1 MQPKRVLIVG
11 AGFGGIAAAL
21 ALEKNKPSNLKI
33 VLVSAKPHFEYR
45 PALYRVVT
53 GKSPL
58 EVCIPIREIVE
69 GKAIEFAV
77 DLIQGVDFSRRIAR
91 GASDA
96 SYAFDY
102 LILALG
108 SETAYFNIPGLEEF
122 SFGFK
127 SIAEALRL
135 KRHLHK
141 LFEDCSKEKNPDE
154 KVCLLHFV
162 IVGAGASGVELA
174 GELSQYSRK
183 LAKEHGVG
191 EELLT
196 IDLIEATGRILPA
209 LASKISEKAARRLH
223 HLGVNIFTGR
233 PMEAQKLE
241 EIKVR
246 GLTLKTET
254 VIWTA
259 GVKPNS
265 LYQKISG
272 LAFDQKGRI
281 LVDEYLRV
289 KNFKN
294 IFAIGDGASTLYSGM
309 AQTAIHDGQSVAENI
324 LRDLEARPLFH
335 YQPKKPYHVI
345 PIGSGWAAASLGP
358 IMLYG
363 PVGWFFR
370 RFADFRYFL
379 SILPFKK
386 ALLAF
391 RSGKTLCE
399 SCEICLP
406 ES

>member
-21 ALEKNKPSNLKI
+21 ALEKNKPANLKI
-33 VLVSAKPHFEYR
+33 VLVSAKPHFEYH

-58 EVCIPIREIVE
+58 EVCIPIQEIIE
-69 GKAIEFAV
+69 GKEIESVV
-77 DLIQGVDFSRRIAR
+77 DVVQEADLARKTAR
-91 GASDA
+91 GVSGA

-135 KRHLHK
+135 KRHLHR
-141 LFEDCSKEKNPDE
+141 LFENCSKEKNPDE

-174 GELSQYSRK
+174 GELSRYSRK

-196 IDLIEATGRILPA
+196 IDLIEAAGRILPA
-209 LASKISEKAARRLH
+209 LASKISEKATRRLH

-246 GLTLKTET
+246 GLTMKTET

-259 GVKPNS
+259 GIKPNS

-272 LAFDQKGRI
+272 LTFDQKGRI
-281 LVDEYLRV
+281 LVDEYLQA
-289 KNFKN
+289 KNLKN

-324 LRDLEARPLFH
+324 LRDLNGSQLIRYH
-335 YQPKKPYHVI
+335 PKEPYHFI
-345 PIGSGWAAASLGP
+345 PIGSGWAAASLGS
-358 IMLYG
+358 IALYG
-363 PVGWFFR
+363 RVGWFFR
-370 RFADFRYFL
+370 RLADFRYFL

>member
-1 MQPKRVLIVG
+1 MAQKRVLIAG

-21 ALEKNKPSNLKI
+21 TLEKNKTRELKI

-58 EVCIPIREIVE
+58 EVCIPIREILEGREVE
-69 GKAIEFAV
+69 FIV
-77 DLIQGVDFSRRIAR
+77 DTLQDINLAQKTAR
-91 GASDA
+91 GAWGA
-96 SYAFDY
+96 NYAFDY

-108 SETAYFNIPGLEEF
+108 SETAYFNISGLEEF

-127 SIAEALRL
+127 SITEALRL

-162 IVGAGASGVELA
+162 VVGGGASGVELA
-174 GELSQYSRK
+174 GELSKYSRK
-183 LAKEHGVG
+183 LAREHGVG
-191 EELLT
+191 EELIT
-196 IDLIEATGRILPA
+196 IDLIEAAPRILPA
-209 LASKISEKAARRLH
+209 LAPKISEKAARHLRQ
-223 HLGVNIFTGR
+223 LGVNIFTGR

-246 GLTLKTET
+246 GLSMKTET

-259 GVKPNS
+259 GIKPNS
-265 LYQKISG
+265 LYQKIFG
-272 LAFDQKGRI
+272 LAFDSKGRI
-281 LVDEYLRV
+281 LVDEYLQA
-289 KNFKN
+289 KNSKN
-294 IFAIGDGASTLYSGM
+294 IFALGDGASTPYSGM
-309 AQTAIHDGQSVAENI
+309 AQTAIHDGQSVAKNI
-324 LRDLEARPLFH
+324 LRDLEGLPLIRCRP
-335 YQPKKPYHVI
+335 QKPYNFI
-345 PIGSGWAAASLGP
+345 PIGSGWALASLGR
-358 IMLYG
+358 ITLFG
-363 PVGWFFR
+363 RVGLFFR

-386 ALLAF
+386 AILAF